1 MGTQTNNE
9 STTAEALVNLA
20 DAFEKVAA
28 AIEEQKTNEKTAGYS
43 ADYGSLSGMA
53 IPEGD
58 ALTNFLL
65 R

>member
-28 AIEEQKTNEKTAGYS
+28 AIEEQKNNEKTAGYS

>member
-1 MGTQTNNE
+1 MGTQTNNG
-9 STTAEALVNLA
+9 STTAEALIGLA
-20 DAFEKVAA
+20 DAFEKVAM
-28 AIEEQKTNEKTAGYS
+28 AIEEQETNEKTAGYS
-43 ADYGSLSGMA
+43 DDYGSLGGMA

>member
-43 ADYGSLSGMA
+43 ADYRSLSGMA

>member
-9 STTAEALVNLA
+9 STTEALVNLA

-28 AIEEQKTNEKTAGYS
+28 AIEEQEINEKAAGYS
-43 ADYGSLSGMA
+43 ADYGSLSGMT

>member
-43 ADYGSLSGMA
+43 ADYGSLSGLA

-58 ALTNFLL
+58 AQTILL
-65 R
+65 PR

>member
-28 AIEEQKTNEKTAGYS
+28 AIEEQEINEKTAG
-43 ADYGSLSGMA
+43 
-53 IPEGD
+53 
-58 ALTNFLL
+58 
-65 R
+65 

>member
-43 ADYGSLSGMA
+43 AD
-53 IPEGD
+53 
-58 ALTNFLL
+58 
-65 R
+65 